1 MNQADKIK
9 ISSIVAADPQAAQT
23 LALFN
28 EPDSCDNDIQI
39 LKTAVA
45 EAGLD
50 KVVPVVLQG
59 DPAWS
64 LHMLQNI
71 PNLGAYKDPLEKK
84 ANEMYEG
91 KLPVF
96 TGDADALAASLSH
109 INQLEMYVDGGAG
122 FGAWFTMYWFTPP
135 FVSPAHWQPMAG
147 TPSSSTWV
155 QSSKVLVG
163 AGQTLNCS
171 SFALTTSPLSGG
183 DIVVMLINISGNG
196 AGWIN
201 TGFFFRY
208 DPNVNMIGRIE
219 TWGGVDTPQFAQTV
233 VAPGS

>member
-1 MNQADKIK
+1 MNQEEKIK
-9 ISSIVAADPQAAQT
+9 LNRIVSADPQAPRT

-39 LKTAVA
+39 LKAAVA

-50 KVVPVVLQG
+50 KVVPVILQG

-64 LHMLQNI
+64 LHMLKNV

-84 ANEMYEG
+84 AAEMYLG
-91 KLPVF
+91 KEPIF
-96 TGDADALAASLSH
+96 TAEAAAASLSH

-147 TPSSSTWV
+147 TPSSGSWV

-171 SFALTTSPLSGG
+171 SFALTTSPLNSG
-183 DIVVMLINISGNG
+183 DIVVMLINIAGNG

-201 TGFFFRY
+201 TGFFYRY

-219 TWGGVDTPQFAQTV
+219 TWGGVDTPKFSQSV
-233 VAPGS
+233 VAPSS